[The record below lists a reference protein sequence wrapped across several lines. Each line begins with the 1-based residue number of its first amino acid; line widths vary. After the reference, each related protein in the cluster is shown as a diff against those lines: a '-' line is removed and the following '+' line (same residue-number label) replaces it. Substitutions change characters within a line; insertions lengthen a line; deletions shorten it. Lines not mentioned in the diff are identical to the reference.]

1 MFRPRFS
8 IAGWISS
15 IGLIVFFLLVAWISY
30 VSEKSLYFL
39 FVLAMIL
46 VFGFLVVALF
56 FLAIYPTMRYE
67 MRRDVLRLVCGPFKW
82 DIPYSEIKEIT
93 KGNLKYHPSSTGWK
107 LPGYTIG
114 RVYYKNRGDVR
125 MCATGMCKS
134 ITLIETYDTVYGVT
148 PRDERK
154 FVESLQ
160 DRMKENMQ

>member
-1 MFRPRFS
+1 MDVFRPRFS

-15 IGLIVFFLLVAWISY
+15 IGLIVFFVLVAWISC

-46 VFGFLVVALF
+46 VFGFLLVALF

-114 RVYYKNRGDVR
+114 KVYYSDRGDVR

-134 ITLIETYDTVYGVT
+134 ITLIETDDSLYGVT
-148 PRDERK
+148 PRDERM
-154 FVESLQ
+154 FVDALREKM
-160 DRMKENMQ
+160 R

>member
-46 VFGFLVVALF
+46 VSAFLLVALF
-56 FLAIYPTMRYE
+56 FLVIYPTMRYE
-67 MRRDVLRLVCGPFKW
+67 MKKDALRLVCGPFKW
-82 DIPYSEIKEIT
+82 NVPYSEIKEIT
-93 KGNLKYHPSSTGWK
+93 KANLKYHPSSAGWK

-114 RVYYKNRGDVR
+114 KVYYSDRGDVR
-125 MCATGMCKS
+125 MCATSMCKN
-134 ITLIETYDTVYGVT
+134 IILIETEESRYGVT
-148 PRDERK
+148 PKEEEA
-154 FVESLQ
+154 FMLSL
-160 DRMKENMQ
+160 KEKTA

>member
-1 MFRPRFS
+1 MEMFRPRFS

-15 IGLIVFFLLVAWISY
+15 IGLIALFLLLAWVSW
-30 VSEKSLYFL
+30 VSEKNLYFL

-46 VFGFLVVALF
+46 VCGFLLVALF

-67 MRRDVLRLVCGPFKW
+67 MRRDGLRLVCGPFKW
-82 DIPYSEIKEIT
+82 NVPYSEIKEIT
-93 KGNLKYHPSSTGWK
+93 KANLKYHPSSAGWK

-134 ITLIETYDTVYGVT
+134 ITLIETDDLLYGVT
-148 PRDERK
+148 PRDEK
-154 FVESLQ
+154 TFVDALREK
-160 DRMKENMQ
+160 MK